1 MNFNKKLCPRMYAIA
16 TMTKKTIPIAVV
28 LKSIKKFATVA
39 STLAKTSRV
48 NRINT
53 NPVNRRLDF
62 IK

>member
-1 MNFNKKLCPRMYAIA
+1 MYAIA

-53 NPVNRRLDF
+53 NPVKRRFDF

>member
-1 MNFNKKLCPRMYAIA
+1 MNFNKKLCPSMYAID
-16 TMTKKTIPIAVV
+16 TKMKKLIPTAVV
-28 LKSIKKFATVA
+28 LKSARKFATVA

-53 NPVNRRLDF
+53 NPENRRLDW

>member
-1 MNFNKKLCPRMYAIA
+1 MYATD
-16 TMTKKTIPIAVV
+16 TMTKKIIPMAVV
-28 LKSIKKFATVA
+28 LKSARKFATVA

-53 NPVNRRLDF
+53 TPVNRRLDW

>member
-1 MNFNKKLCPRMYAIA
+1 MYANDIMTNK
-16 TMTKKTIPIAVV
+16 TMPIAVV
-28 LKSIKKFATVA
+28 LKSAKKFATVA

-53 NPVNRRLDF
+53 NPENRRLDF

>member
-1 MNFNKKLCPRMYAIA
+1 MYAID

-28 LKSIKKFATVA
+28 LKSTKKFATVA

-53 NPVNRRLDF
+53 SPENRRLDF

>member
-1 MNFNKKLCPRMYAIA
+1 MNFNKKLCPRIYAID

-28 LKSIKKFATVA
+28 LKSIRKFATVA

-53 NPVNRRLDF
+53 SPENRLFDF